1 MEEHYQ
7 LSKMIAEKSVTVV
20 KMNNKLIPLD
30 STKYKKTFIVNITN
44 RRIISDPHFNEAYK
58 ENFSL
63 YSSHTL
69 TINSAKTDYQ
79 FALDVAKDCEM
90 IIVASYFYIRNDVNG
105 KALSDTQLNF
115 IENLLALN
123 KDVIIISFENPYILS
138 LFPQAENYICT
149 FSNSKASQRA
159 VLNLLNGSIEPR
171 GRLPVSI
178 PNTEYLLGFKW
189 VPNS

>member
-1 MEEHYQ
+1 M
-7 LSKMIAEKSVTVV
+7 
-20 KMNNKLIPLD
+20 
-30 STKYKKTFIVNITN
+30 
-44 RRIISDPHFNEAYK
+44 
-58 ENFSL
+58 
-63 YSSHTL
+63 
-69 TINSAKTDYQ
+69 
-79 FALDVAKDCEM
+79 DVAKDCEM

-178 PNTEYLLGFKW
+178 PNTEYQLGFKW
-189 VPNS
+189 IPNFNN